1 MITYKVTPGPVAS
14 LIGIGAIFLGG
25 YEGYQCADK
34 INEYF
39 HVAPKI
45 IRGVIDVLGVSG
57 GAALLGQVGATIGSW
72 VFGGKIERI
81 SEKGI
86 ETIFNK

>member
-1 MITYKVTPGPVAS
+1 MITYRVSPGPVAS
-14 LIGIGAIFLGG
+14 LIGIGAILLGG

-45 IRGVIDVLGVSG
+45 VRGVIDILGVSG
-57 GAALLGQVGATIGSW
+57 GAALLGQVGSAIGSFL
-72 VFGGKIERI
+72 FGGRIERI